1 MPQKWN
7 DVCALGS
14 DRPTPVGEWTKPT
27 SGSRASGSIYTG
39 LSTPAVRRSTSFCRL
54 NATQQRPSAFWPS
67 LGRRE
72 PSSAAGHQHRRARRL
87 STGDRA
93 AQSRG
98 GSQGELP
105 ASTGAISQLAPFKK
119 LAQTFRQYWDGI
131 VSYFQCRI
139 TQGAIEAMNGI
150 IQLAKRRARGF
161 RNFVYLRV
169 IAYWVAGQLKA
180 NLPSY
185 LPT

>member
-1 MPQKWN
+1 MPTLKGPWTLRGNPWN
-7 DVCALGS
+7 LEPDQLETRTRLARKY
-14 DRPTPVGEWTKPT
+14 RP
-27 SGSRASGSIYTG
+27 
-39 LSTPAVRRSTSFCRL
+39 
-54 NATQQRPSAFWPS
+54 
-67 LGRRE
+67 LGR
-72 PSSAAGHQHRRARRL
+72 ALAL
-87 STGDRA
+87 RA
-93 AQSRG
+93 ALQDVYEASSREG
-98 GSQGELP
+98 PELLKRWCRW
-105 ASTGAISQLAPFKK
+105 ASRTRLAPFKK

-139 TQGAIEAMNGI
+139 TQGAIEAINGI

-180 NLPSY
+180 NLPPY